1 MQRHK
6 WLSLHRCN
14 GTNGCR
20 CTDATAQMAVD
31 AQMQRHKWLSMHRCN
46 GTNGCRCTDAAAQM
60 AVDAQMQRPKRPQ
73 TQGCVIVLAQ
83 SFARCETNRASTIR
97 QPRPTS
103 TTTNRHSPAFFG
115 AGGRTRTVRVVQGC
129 TMAVAQSRRKD
140 APTQTTANARMRDSA
155 CPKFRTMRNQQSK
168 HDSTTPPHFRQLN
181 SGVLFL
187 VMGRRDGGVTIP
199 PSWRQK
205 SLQY

>member
-1 MQRHK
+1 MQGCITTATQSRYARMHKDSHTEPLHDATAQMAVDAQMQRHK

-20 CTDATAQMAVD
+20 CTDAATQTADEARMRNQ
-31 AQMQRHKWLSMHRCN
+31 
-46 GTNGCRCTDAAAQM
+46 
-60 AVDAQMQRPKRPQ
+60 
-73 TQGCVIVLAQ
+73 Q
-83 SFARCETNRASTIR
+83 SK
-97 QPRPTS
+97 
-103 TTTNRHSPAFFG
+103 HD
-115 AGGRTRTVRVVQGC
+115 VQGC
-129 TMAVAQSRRKD
+129 TIAVAQSRRKD

-168 HDSTTPPHFRQLN
+168 HDSTTPLHFRQLN

-199 PSWRQK
+199 PS
-205 SLQY
+205 